1 MMALS
6 CKSVSRM
13 VITAVL
19 VRLLYP
25 SEGESQ
31 NRDLLLVTVSRRE
44 DMIFLAGLLLV
55 FIHIDNLLPILSYLV
70 QTFGLAD
77 VDEVEDVPRIGS
89 NGAGDFLHVC
99 SCLFTE
105 L

>member
-1 MMALS
+1 M
-6 CKSVSRM
+6 K
-13 VITAVL
+13 
-19 VRLLYP
+19 
-25 SEGESQ
+25 
-31 NRDLLLVTVSRRE
+31 RE
-44 DMIFLAGLLLV
+44 DMLFVNQRLALV
-55 FIHIDNLLPILSYLV
+55 FMHIDHLLPMLSYLV
-70 QTFGLAD
+70 LTLGLAD